1 MNKNNIQM
9 RMRYF
14 FTFMLSALISFGGMG
29 QTMDAL
35 INKARS
41 GVVSAQM
48 ELAQRYVEG
57 DDVEQDFKQALFWY
71 EEAAKKNSVNAMIQC
86 GELLCQD
93 IIQDPLTDM
102 TPDYVKGI
110 LYLKEAEVRGNEQA
124 KAFLKNIM
132 AREELVED
140 GCPYEYLPCYDEF
153 NRHDILTQNRNII
166 FEEYNKQNPVAAYYL
181 AVLSHVE
188 KDYDKAMEYL
198 NQIDYIL
205 TSTGK
210 LYPDFIA
217 SEDGD
222 DIISSTLKIK
232 VASLLG
238 WCYEHGQGTVRNYE
252 KAAHYY
258 LVDYDY
264 DEAGVATFPK
274 LRGAFCYKKA
284 GLIDKFINEANKDIS
299 IAFWGGGRETF
310 RKVPCLQF
318 ELARMYENG
327 DGVIKDPKKALEIYE
342 YIVDGRND
350 SYSLHTLVIEPYM
363 LNSEEVAR
371 AAYKASQMYSSGI
384 GCKQDDDMSELYFD
398 IALKYGDINA
408 WRKKGI

>member
-1 MNKNNIQM
+1 
-9 RMRYF
+9 MRYF

-35 INKARS
+35 LNKARN

-48 ELAQRYVEG
+48 ELAKRYIEG
-57 DDVEQDFKQALFWY
+57 EDVEQDFKQALFWY
-71 EEAAKKNSVNAMIQC
+71 EEAAKKNSVDAMIQC
-86 GELLCQD
+86 GELLCLD
-93 IIQDPLTDM
+93 IIKDPVTDM
-102 TPDYVKGI
+102 TPDYFKGI
-110 LYLKEAEVRGNEQA
+110 HYLKDAEVRGNEHA

-140 GCPYEYLPCYDEF
+140 DCPYENLPCDDEF
-153 NRHDILTQNRNII
+153 DRYDILTQNRNII

-181 AVLSHVE
+181 AILSYVE
-188 KDYDKAMEYL
+188 KDYDKAIEYL

-210 LYPDFIA
+210 QYPDFIV
-217 SEDGD
+217 SEDGN
-222 DIISSTLKIK
+222 DIISSKLKIK

-238 WCYEHGQGTVRNYE
+238 WCYERGQGTVRNYE
-252 KAAHYY
+252 KAAQYY

-264 DEAGVATFPK
+264 IENGVAGFPK

-284 GLIDKFINEANKDIS
+284 GLIDKFINEANKDVM
-299 IAFWGGGRETF
+299 IAFWGGGREAL

-350 SYSLHTLVIEPYM
+350 SYGIHTLVTEPYM
-363 LNSEEVAR
+363 IYSAEVAR

-384 GCKQDDDMSELYFD
+384 GCKQDDDMSELYLD

-408 WRKKGI
+408 WRKKGL